1 VAPEARHLYGTF
13 DSLSPTVAEK
23 GLSAPPGAGGESFS
37 QQALGFGMP
46 TVGDMDQPANLIAYG
61 VHHAMGAMAHN
72 GATPTGEE
80 VEIFAT
86 GIVPYA

>member
-1 VAPEARHLYGTF
+1 
-13 DSLSPTVAEK
+13 
-23 GLSAPPGAGGESFS
+23 
-37 QQALGFGMP
+37 
-46 TVGDMDQPANLIAYG
+46 MDQPANLIAYG
-61 VHHAMGAMAHN
+61 VHHAVGAMAHN